1 MLLISNIQ
9 SAVPKM
15 MMVDEMTDFRHVG
28 DEIPQP
34 SEDRHFGCAPKGGRR
49 EVTRLLAGVVV
60 YIALLAGLSL
70 HGLVMP
76 DMNTTSSLGNEIKVP
91 VTDYHRR
98 DRE

>member
-1 MLLISNIQ
+1 
-9 SAVPKM
+9 M

-28 DEIPQP
+28 DETPDP
-34 SEDRHFGCAPKGGRR
+34 SEQVIWDRHFGCAPKGGRR
-49 EVTRLLAGVVV
+49 EITRLVAAVAV
-60 YIALLAGLSL
+60 YVALLAGLSL

>member
-1 MLLISNIQ
+1 
-9 SAVPKM
+9 M
-15 MMVDEMTDFRHVG
+15 MTVDEMTDFRHTG
-28 DEIPQP
+28 DETPHP
-34 SEDRHFGCAPKGGRR
+34 SEQVIWDRHFGCAPKGGRR
-49 EVTRLLAGVVV
+49 EIIRLVAALAV
-60 YIALLAGLSL
+60 YVALLAGLSL